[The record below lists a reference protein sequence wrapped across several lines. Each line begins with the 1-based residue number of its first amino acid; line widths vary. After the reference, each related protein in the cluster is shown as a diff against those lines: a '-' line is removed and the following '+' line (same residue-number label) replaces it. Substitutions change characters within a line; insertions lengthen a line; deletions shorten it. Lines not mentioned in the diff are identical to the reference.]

1 MELEKSA
8 YKDPM
13 KWLMEKQDRSCKGC
27 IHAKP
32 FVMLGK
38 SYEACAKGRVFGV
51 KCKLYKET
59 E

>member
-1 MELEKSA
+1 MALERNA

-13 KWLMEKQDRSCKGC
+13 KWLMDKQERSCKGC

-32 FVMLGK
+32 LVILGH
-38 SYEACAKGRVFGV
+38 SYEACAKGRKFGV
-51 KCKLYKET
+51 KCKLFKES